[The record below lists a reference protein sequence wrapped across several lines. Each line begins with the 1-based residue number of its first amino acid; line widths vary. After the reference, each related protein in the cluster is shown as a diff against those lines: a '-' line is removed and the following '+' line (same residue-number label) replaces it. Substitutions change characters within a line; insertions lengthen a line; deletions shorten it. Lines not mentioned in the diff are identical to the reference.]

1 MAKVKNLVGQKFGK
15 LIVLYL
21 DHTDERGAWWACQ
34 CDCENTTIVVA
45 GNLKS
50 GNTTCCNECAKNK
63 LIERNKANATHG
75 ETNTRLYRIWR
86 HMRERCQKDYSSAKK
101 WYKDRGIVVWDE
113 WEKYENFRDWAL
125 NNGYDEDLSIDRIDN
140 NGNYCPENCR
150 WVDDITQANNTSTN
164 TFITIN
170 GIIKTAKNWERISG
184 IESHTLLYRLKH
196 LWPENHLLDKPNHG
210 NKVSRWNQQ

>member
-63 LIERNKANATHG
+63 LIERNKANATH
-75 ETNTRLYRIWR
+75 
-86 HMRERCQKDYSSAKK
+86 
-101 WYKDRGIVVWDE
+101 
-113 WEKYENFRDWAL
+113 
-125 NNGYDEDLSIDRIDN
+125 
-140 NGNYCPENCR
+140 
-150 WVDDITQANNTSTN
+150 
-164 TFITIN
+164 
-170 GIIKTAKNWERISG
+170 KNWERISG